1 MLGTGEPIKS
11 QNQPS
16 QISTHALYSHK
27 LADSFVGHC
36 VVPEIRLEVDGG
48 GGVRSLAPVGTP
60 HRSGAD
66 FLAPVAQKILL
77 ELTNTLVVLS
87 STAEDGEIEVRISEK
102 PPPVHPTEI
111 RTSIAPS
118 SAAEL
123 NTTRALANYATE
135 AGDNNHEVLTR
146 GHHLLDVVWLVM
158 DLLADNPLVSALM
171 RGYQSRIEG
180 GLEQGDQV
188 FSCSQLVDRD
198 SSFDKEPKKLQQ
210 QEDGGVPTRA
220 TTPQALPQAV
230 TRKVFV
236 PAPLLDVKTE
246 LQPQVPEI
254 VTHKVFAPAPRLGVT
269 HPSLP
274 EIVTCKVFVPA
285 PTPESKVPETVTCR
299 VFAPR
304 GQLEVV
310 TSKVFSQVPE
320 TVTAKVFTPAPPLP
334 QVSHPPSCPRPQAA
348 TSKIFAPRTE
358 EMNKGYLTFSDDEP
372 GLTMLKDE
380 PEDLTHL
387 APTAGDVCIP
397 LETTAFM
404 SDMFDDMFSDSYCP
418 LLSEDL
424 NSLSD
429 SQSSS
434 ASKGSSDPFFSYQG
448 NTSPDPGSLLH
459 SPAHSKSPGD
469 SSLPSLCSPGDVTSR
484 LMSFTMET
492 SCDGDEELTMRAPY
506 IPMGLGDDFPLLV
519 TNANLMWGA
528 LPNSTRASNC
538 NNTYSK
544 PDLTSSLAQL
554 LQTDC
559 PLPSKTVMK
568 CNDHGGRLVDPSE
581 VLGPLYLKKGKTTPS
596 SPDRDLNLD
605 LPVLSSRAQHDKR
618 SLLLDQQSA
627 YPSTQP
633 GHGDQHVHVTG
644 LVVMNKAAR
653 DALKVPGYWP
663 SSMEW
668 SERLSA
674 DSGDRL
680 SNSFG
685 KKSPE
690 RPSKRHATG
699 ALSPGSGSKRSK
711 GSVSPLRSKGRGETV
726 WVLDGGGPPTTPP
739 SSSVLMNL
747 LVSGCDVSAG
757 YICLGPNRPNNTA
770 ATS

>member
-1 MLGTGEPIKS
+1 MVLGATLAIDYTAKDWEIGARS
-11 QNQPS
+11 QS
-16 QISTHALYSHK
+16 
-27 LADSFVGHC
+27 
-36 VVPEIRLEVDGG
+36 
-48 GGVRSLAPVGTP
+48 GGV
-60 HRSGAD
+60 
-66 FLAPVAQKILL
+66 
-77 ELTNTLVVLS
+77 LS
-87 STAEDGEIEVRISEK
+87 
-102 PPPVHPTEI
+102 
-111 RTSIAPS
+111 
-118 SAAEL
+118 
-123 NTTRALANYATE
+123 
-135 AGDNNHEVLTR
+135 R

-210 QEDGGVPTRA
+210 QEDGEVPTRA
-220 TTPQALPQAV
+220 TTPQVLPQTV

-254 VTHKVFAPAPRLGVT
+254 VTHKVIAPAPRLGVT

-334 QVSHPPSCPRPQAA
+334 Q
-348 TSKIFAPRTE
+348 
-358 EMNKGYLTFSDDEP
+358 
-372 GLTMLKDE
+372 DE

-469 SSLPSLCSPGDVTSR
+469 CSLPSLCSPGDVTSR

-492 SCDGDEELTMRAPY
+492 SCDGDEELNMRAPY

-581 VLGPLYLKKGKTTPS
+581 VLGPLYLKK
-596 SPDRDLNLD
+596 
-605 LPVLSSRAQHDKR
+605 
-618 SLLLDQQSA
+618 DQQSA

-674 DSGDRL
+674 DNGDRL
-680 SNSFG
+680 SNSVG

>member
-1 MLGTGEPIKS
+1 MEW
-11 QNQPS
+11 NQSPLDF
-16 QISTHALYSHK
+16 QPLIALHK
-27 LADSFVGHC
+27 KNSILA
-36 VVPEIRLEVDGG
+36 R
-48 GGVRSLAPVGTP
+48 
-60 HRSGAD
+60 
-66 FLAPVAQKILL
+66 FLA
-77 ELTNTLVVLS
+77 NSLS
-87 STAEDGEIEVRISEK
+87 SLLCA
-102 PPPVHPTEI
+102 
-111 RTSIAPS
+111 S
-118 SAAEL
+118 S
-123 NTTRALANYATE
+123 
-135 AGDNNHEVLTR
+135 
-146 GHHLLDVVWLVM
+146 
-158 DLLADNPLVSALM
+158 
-171 RGYQSRIEG
+171 

-581 VLGPLYLKKGKTTPS
+581 VLGPLYLKKV
-596 SPDRDLNLD
+596 DLNATE
-605 LPVLSSRAQHDKR
+605 SE
-618 SLLLDQQSA
+618 
-627 YPSTQP
+627 
-633 GHGDQHVHVTG
+633 DQHVMINLSNSQESHHPTEEPLPEERYDEAEHSI
-644 LVVMNKAAR
+644 LVSAPRSAVSISEHSAR
-653 DALKVPGYWP
+653 PQGSACACYGACG
-663 SSMEW
+663 SMEW

>member
-1 MLGTGEPIKS
+1 MPVIGSLVYCDS
-11 QNQPS
+11 S
-16 QISTHALYSHK
+16 ALDHVATEI
-27 LADSFVGHC
+27 LA
-36 VVPEIRLEVDGG
+36 R
-48 GGVRSLAPVGTP
+48 
-60 HRSGAD
+60 
-66 FLAPVAQKILL
+66 FLANSLSFLL
-77 ELTNTLVVLS
+77 CAS
-87 STAEDGEIEVRISEK
+87 S
-102 PPPVHPTEI
+102 
-111 RTSIAPS
+111 
-118 SAAEL
+118 
-123 NTTRALANYATE
+123 
-135 AGDNNHEVLTR
+135 
-146 GHHLLDVVWLVM
+146 
-158 DLLADNPLVSALM
+158 
-171 RGYQSRIEG
+171 

-188 FSCSQLVDRD
+188 FSCSQLADRD
-198 SSFDKEPKKLQQ
+198 SSLDKEPKKLQQ
-210 QEDGGVPTRA
+210 QEDGEVPTRA
-220 TTPQALPQAV
+220 ATPQVLPQTV

-236 PAPLLDVKTE
+236 PTTLLDVKTE

-448 NTSPDPGSLLH
+448 NTSPDSGSLLH

-581 VLGPLYLKKGKTTPS
+581 VLGPLYLKKG
-596 SPDRDLNLD
+596 
-605 LPVLSSRAQHDKR
+605 
-618 SLLLDQQSA
+618 
-627 YPSTQP
+627 
-633 GHGDQHVHVTG
+633 
-644 LVVMNKAAR
+644 
-653 DALKVPGYWP
+653 
-663 SSMEW
+663 SMEW

-674 DSGDRL
+674 DRGDRL
-680 SNSFG
+680 GNSVG

-690 RPSKRHATG
+690 RPSKRHATR

-739 SSSVLMNL
+739 NSSVLMNL

>member
-1 MLGTGEPIKS
+1 MVLGAT
-11 QNQPS
+11 
-16 QISTHALYSHK
+16 
-27 LADSFVGHC
+27 LAIVYTAKDW
-36 VVPEIRLEVDGG
+36 EI
-48 GGVRSLAPVGTP
+48 GVRSQSGVLRAAAEFSRYSLVG
-60 HRSGAD
+60 D
-66 FLAPVAQKILL
+66 
-77 ELTNTLVVLS
+77 
-87 STAEDGEIEVRISEK
+87 
-102 PPPVHPTEI
+102 
-111 RTSIAPS
+111 TSILWDCLTLTVYKDQGRSEGGAAGAAAPGVGL
-118 SAAEL
+118 EG
-123 NTTRALANYATE
+123 R
-135 AGDNNHEVLTR
+135 HQ
-146 GHHLLDVVWLVM
+146 DV
-158 DLLADNPLVSALM
+158 DLKK
-171 RGYQSRIEG
+171 YKI

-220 TTPQALPQAV
+220 ATPLVRPHAV

-236 PAPLLDVKTE
+236 PVPPLDVKTE
-246 LQPQVPEI
+246 SQPQVPEI

-269 HPSLP
+269 QPPLP
-274 EIVTCKVFVPA
+274 EIVTCKVFAPA
-285 PTPESKVPETVTCR
+285 PTPESKAPETVTCR

-320 TVTAKVFTPAPPLP
+320 TVTAKVFAPAPPLP
-334 QVSHPPSCPRPQAA
+334 QVSRPQAA

-358 EMNKGYLTFSDDEP
+358 EMNKGYLTFSEDEP

-448 NTSPDPGSLLH
+448 NTSSDPGSLLH

-581 VLGPLYLKKGKTTPS
+581 VLGPLYLKK
-596 SPDRDLNLD
+596 
-605 LPVLSSRAQHDKR
+605 
-618 SLLLDQQSA
+618 DQQSA
-627 YPSTQP
+627 YLTTRP
-633 GHGDQHVHVTG
+633 GHRDQHMHVTG

-757 YICLGPNRPNNTA
+757 YICLGPNRPNDTA